1 MIKLHDEYFFPSNIG
16 TLCCQKL
23 CVVSHLK
30 CVQQISFHSFQYC
43 HYLFSEGH
51 HEHCSLCSWREILRK
66 KGANFLC
73 DSCNT
78 VHPNVESTL
87 SHGLLVVF
95 KSSQKRLLASQKYP
109 AVGNCSV
116 RHCVYGKSGLW
127 VSERLQL
134 HIQEKTDTLQYYRV
148 SQQGLGIDNLTTLQ
162 GRYFQTDWWQ
172 TQLVSASNFFAKGQI
187 LCVVPGFPSW

>member
-1 MIKLHDEYFFPSNIG
+1 MNISFPSNIG

-23 CVVSHLK
+23 YLYHK

-43 HYLFSEGH
+43 HYLLSEGH
-51 HEHCSLCSWREILRK
+51 HEHCSLSSRREIFRK
-66 KGANFLC
+66 NFLC

-95 KSSQKRLLASQKYP
+95 KSSQKRSLASQKYP

-116 RHCVYGKSGLW
+116 RHFVYGKSGLR

-162 GRYFQTDWWQ
+162 GRYFQTD
-172 TQLVSASNFFAKGQI
+172 
-187 LCVVPGFPSW
+187 